1 VIEPKIRVVLADDH
15 AVLRAGLKALLN
27 AEPDIE
33 VVGEAPDGAAAVDAA
48 REVQPDVIVM
58 DIQMPRMSGL
68 DATRAI
74 RQSGLKSKV
83 LILTMHA
90 ESQYLLPLLEAG
102 GSGYVLK
109 AGADTELIEAIRTVH
124 RGEVFLYPAATKLLV
139 DGYLDRSTRDEEPFD
154 GLTER
159 EREVLKLVADGY
171 SGVYPVASPRGWR
184 LNRPLDQRISLVRTA
199 VVAREDVA
207 VVREERDV
215 LARDLDV
222 CPVCACSW
230 TPRNVVPGVAQAG
243 GGLLAGGHK
252 GLGRAPDG
260 IDEGP
265 GLDDERR
272 EAQGEEEIPERGVG
286 TEHGTHATQS
296 EVRSGRK
303 LHPASQRRHHDM
315 PPSRRAWRYPNEADG
330 GAGAEDVLGGA
341 EGRG

>member
-1 VIEPKIRVVLADDH
+1 MPAYHRSRPRRSHDRPHRCTARPRLARPRPIALGYSVRMIDNAIEPKIRVVLADDH

-48 REVQPDVIVM
+48 RLSQPDVIVM

-139 DGYLDRSTRDEEPFD
+139 ISPKTVDTY
-154 GLTER
+154 R
-159 EREVLKLVADGY
+159 ERIMQKLGVRHRYELVKYALRKGMLK
-171 SGVYPVASPRGWR
+171 
-184 LNRPLDQRISLVRTA
+184 
-199 VVAREDVA
+199 
-207 VVREERDV
+207 
-215 LARDLDV
+215 
-222 CPVCACSW
+222 
-230 TPRNVVPGVAQAG
+230 
-243 GGLLAGGHK
+243 
-252 GLGRAPDG
+252 
-260 IDEGP
+260 
-265 GLDDERR
+265 
-272 EAQGEEEIPERGVG
+272 
-286 TEHGTHATQS
+286 
-296 EVRSGRK
+296 
-303 LHPASQRRHHDM
+303 
-315 PPSRRAWRYPNEADG
+315 
-330 GAGAEDVLGGA
+330 AE
-341 EGRG
+341 